1 MDIAIIALNA
11 GVAIPG
17 HLLDITG
24 SEI

>member
-17 HLLDITG
+17 HFLDITG